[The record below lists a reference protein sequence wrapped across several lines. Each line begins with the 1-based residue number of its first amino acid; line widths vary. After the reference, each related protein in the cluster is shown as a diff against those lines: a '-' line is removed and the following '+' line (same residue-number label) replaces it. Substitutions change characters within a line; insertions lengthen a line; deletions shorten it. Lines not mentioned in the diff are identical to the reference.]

1 MTELPTLPLTL
12 NKVAKAAEGKEQ
24 ESDGSLEMSLESAQH
39 MDESRKNPNVV
50 SLLGHDPFAQDEVTL
65 KQKKELESYVKD
77 LTKV

>member
-50 SLLGHDPFAQDEVTL
+50 SLLAPRT
-65 KQKKELESYVKD
+65 
-77 LTKV
+77 